1 MIESWWPQSCAQIDN
16 NQQVYEAQIQVPR
29 CNMSVKSSGHF
40 ILIDVWRAH
49 SPKAH
54 VNAMVNPALY
64 NVYLNDYCVD
74 FGV

>member
-1 MIESWWPQSCAQIDN
+1 
-16 NQQVYEAQIQVPR
+16 
-29 CNMSVKSSGHF
+29 MSVKSSGHF